1 MYVKGRILMSNKNQ
15 NKKLTTAF
23 GIPVADDQN
32 SLTAGERGPVLIQ
45 DVHLLEKLAH
55 FDRERIPERVVHAK
69 GTGAGG
75 YFEVTADVTKYTKA
89 KFLSEIGKRTEVFA
103 RFSTVGGEKG
113 SADAER
119 DPRGFALKFYTKEG
133 NYDFVGNNT
142 PVFFIRDP
150 LKFPDFIHTQKRNP
164 ANNCKDPNM
173 FWDFLSLTPES
184 IHQVTILF
192 SDRGIPATF
201 RNMNGYS
208 SHTFKWYNE
217 KDEYFWVQYHFKT
230 DQGIKNLTR
239 QEAEIMRSK
248 DPDHATRDLYD
259 AIEREDYPSWTLQ
272 MQIMTPEQAKDYRF
286 DILDITK
293 VWPHADFPP
302 IEVGKLVLN
311 RNPDNYFA
319 EVEQAAFGPQNFV
332 PGIAASP
339 DKMLQGRLFS
349 YHDTHLHR
357 LGPNYHLLPV
367 NAPKNATD
375 NSYQRDGSMRTD
387 PNGGGGPNYWPN
399 SFNGPEPDISA
410 KEPPIEIS
418 GQADRHQYTHPN
430 DDFVQPGNLYRDV
443 MTDQDRENLAG
454 NIIGH
459 LGGAQKRIQL
469 RQTALFFK
477 ADPDYGR
484 RVAEGLKLDVKEI
497 EKLANMSQDERMKA
511 TS

>member
-1 MYVKGRILMSNKNQ
+1 MSNKNQ
-15 NKKLTTAF
+15 KHKLTTAF
-23 GIPVADDQN
+23 GIPVADDLN
-32 SLTAGERGPVLIQ
+32 SLTAGERGPVLMQ

-69 GTGAGG
+69 GAGAGG

-89 KFLSEIGKRTEVFA
+89 KFFSEIGKRTEVFA

-119 DPRGFALKFYTKEG
+119 DPRGFAVKFYTEEG
-133 NYDFVGNNT
+133 NYDLVGNNT

-164 ANNCKDPNM
+164 ANNCKDPDM

-192 SDRGIPATF
+192 SDRGIPASF

-217 KDEYFWVQYHFKT
+217 KGEYFWVQYHFKT

-239 QEAEIMRSK
+239 QEAEIMRGK
-248 DPDHATRDLYD
+248 DPDHATRDLYE
-259 AIEREDYPSWTLQ
+259 AIERGDYPSWTLQ
-272 MQIMTPEQAKDYRF
+272 MQIMTHEQAKDYRF
-286 DILDITK
+286 DIFDITK
-293 VWPHADFPP
+293 VWPHADFLP

-311 RNPDNYFA
+311 RNPENYFA
-319 EVEQAAFGPQNFV
+319 EVEQAAFGPGNLV

-349 YHDTHLHR
+349 YHDTHIHR

-367 NAPKNATD
+367 NAPKNAHE

-387 PNGGGGPNYWPN
+387 SNSGAGPNYWPN

-410 KEPPIEIS
+410 KEPPIELS
-418 GQADRHQYTHPN
+418 GNADRYKYTYRN

-443 MTDQDRENLAG
+443 MSDQDRENLVG
-454 NIIGH
+454 NIVNH

-484 RVAEGLKLDVKEI
+484 RVAKGLELDIKEV
-497 EKLANMSQDERMKA
+497 ENLANMTHDERVKA
-511 TS
+511 TV

>member
-1 MYVKGRILMSNKNQ
+1 MGNENQ
-15 NKKLTTAF
+15 KKRLTTAF
-23 GIPVADDQN
+23 GIPVGDDQN
-32 SLTAGERGPVLIQ
+32 SFTAGERGPVLMQ
-45 DVHLLEKLAH
+45 DVHLLEKLGH

-69 GTGAGG
+69 GAGAYG

-89 KFLSEIGKRTEVFA
+89 KFLSEVGKRTDVFA

-119 DPRGFALKFYTKEG
+119 DPRGFALKFYTEEG
-133 NYDFVGNNT
+133 NYDLVGNNT

-164 ANNCKDPNM
+164 ATNCKDPDM
-173 FWDFLSLTPES
+173 FWDFLSLTHES
-184 IHQVTILF
+184 NHQVTILF

-217 KDEYFWVQYHFKT
+217 KGEYYWVKYHFKT
-230 DQGIKNLTR
+230 DQRIKNLTR
-239 QEAEIMRSK
+239 QEAKIMRGK
-248 DPDHATRDLYD
+248 DPDHATRDLHN
-259 AIEREDYPSWTLQ
+259 AIKRGDYPSWTLQ

-286 DILDITK
+286 DIFDITK

-311 RNPDNYFA
+311 RNPENYFA
-319 EVEQAAFGPQNFV
+319 EVEQAAFCPGNLV

-357 LGPNYHLLPV
+357 LGPNYHLISV
-367 NAPKNATD
+367 NAPKNASEM
-375 NSYQRDGSMRTD
+375 NYQRDGFMRTD
-387 PNGGGGPNYWPN
+387 SGGGASPNYWPN

-410 KEPPIEIS
+410 KEPPFEIH
-418 GQADRHQYTHPN
+418 GEADRYPYSHPN
-430 DDFVQPGNLYRDV
+430 DDFVQAGNLYRDV
-443 MTDQDRENLAG
+443 MTDQDRENLIG
-454 NIIGH
+454 NIVDH

-469 RQTALFFK
+469 RQTAIFFK
-477 ADPDYGR
+477 ADPEYGR
-484 RVAEGLKLDVKEI
+484 RVAEGLKLDTKEV
-497 EKLANMSQDERMKA
+497 EKLANMSQDERVKA